1 MSPNTSAV
9 YVLIIL
15 AFVGIASGKFPRL
28 AMNRASIALT
38 AAVLLVVLGGL
49 TTKEAIGAVDVET
62 LALLLAMMIIVANL
76 RVSGFFLIAGGRLL
90 SIARSPRILLAIV
103 VLVSGVLSAIFLND
117 TVCLMFTPLVA
128 EMARRSGRD
137 GRPYLIALATSANA
151 GSCATP
157 IGNPQN
163 MLIASQ
169 SGLPFGTFV
178 LALGLPSLIAML
190 LSYWMTVLMFP
201 SEFRANALLRQA
213 VERVTTDAE
222 AQNAEVSPYLM
233 YKSLAASALL
243 LVLLLAGVRTSL
255 AALIAAS
262 ILLVTQRVHPE
273 RIFAE
278 VDFTLLVFFSGLF
291 VLTAAVARTDAFA
304 TVMQWLAP
312 HLQHLQRPG
321 GLFAAAIVL
330 ASNLV
335 SNVPAVMLLSPAAR
349 AMVNPQPAWLMLAMA
364 STFAGNL
371 TLLGSVANLIVAEQG
386 KKSGIHIG
394 FMDYLKVGLPVT
406 LLSIAMGTLWL
417 ALIL

>member
-49 TTKEAIGAVDVET
+49 TTHEALAAVDTET

-76 RVSGFFLIAGGRLL
+76 RVSGFFLIAGGRVL

-103 VLVSGVLSAIFLND
+103 VLVSGVLSALFLND
-117 TVCLMFTPLVA
+117 TICLMFTPLVA

-151 GSCATP
+151 GSCATS

-169 SGLPFGTFV
+169 SGISFGTFV

-201 SEFRANALLRQA
+201 SEFRAHIMLRQTA
-213 VERVTTDAE
+213 DRVTAGAE
-222 AQNAEVSPYLM
+222 AGHAEVSPYLM
-233 YKSLAASALL
+233 YKSLAASVLL
-243 LVLLLAGVRTSL
+243 LALLLAGVRTSH

-262 ILLVTQRVHPE
+262 FLLITRRVHPE

-304 TVMQWLAP
+304 TAMQWLTP
-312 HLQHLQRPG
+312 HLQRPG
-321 GLFAAAIVL
+321 GLFAAAIAL

-349 AMVNPQPAWLMLAMA
+349 AMANPQPAWLMLAMA

-386 KKSGIHIG
+386 EKWGIHIG
-394 FMDYLKVGLPVT
+394 FVDYLKVGLPVT
-406 LLSIAMGTLWL
+406 LLSIAAGTLWL
-417 ALIL
+417 GIIL

>member
-1 MSPNTSAV
+1 
-9 YVLIIL
+9 
-15 AFVGIASGKFPRL
+15 
-28 AMNRASIALT
+28 
-38 AAVLLVVLGGL
+38 
-49 TTKEAIGAVDVET
+49 VDSET

-76 RVSGFFLIAGGRLL
+76 RVSGFFLLAGGRVL

-103 VLVSGVLSAIFLND
+103 VLVSGVLSALFLND
-117 TVCLMFTPLVA
+117 TICLMFTPLVA

-151 GSCATP
+151 GSCATS

-169 SGLPFGTFV
+169 SGISFGTFV
-178 LALGLPSLIAML
+178 FALGLPSLIAML

-201 SEFRANALLRQA
+201 SEFRAHIMLRQTA
-213 VERVTTDAE
+213 DRVTAGAE
-222 AQNAEVSPYLM
+222 AGHAEVSPYLM
-233 YKSLAASALL
+233 YKSLAASVLL
-243 LVLLLAGVRTSL
+243 LALLLAGVRTSH

-262 ILLVTQRVHPE
+262 FLLITRRVHPE

-291 VLTAAVARTDAFA
+291 VLTAAVARTDAFITA
-304 TVMQWLAP
+304 MQWLTP
-312 HLQHLQRPG
+312 HLQRPG
-321 GLFAAAIVL
+321 GLFAAAIAL

-349 AMVNPQPAWLMLAMA
+349 AMANPQPAWLMLAMA

-386 KKSGIHIG
+386 EKWGIHIG
-394 FMDYLKVGLPVT
+394 FVDYLKVGLPVT
-406 LLSIAMGTLWL
+406 LLSIAAGTLWL
-417 ALIL
+417 GIIL

>member
-1 MSPNTSAV
+1 MSPNISAV

-49 TTKEAIGAVDVET
+49 TTHEALAVVDTET

-76 RVSGFFLIAGGRLL
+76 RVSGFFLIAGGRVL

-103 VLVSGVLSAIFLND
+103 VLVSGVLSALFLND
-117 TVCLMFTPLVA
+117 TICLMFTPLVA

-151 GSCATP
+151 GSCATS

-169 SGLPFGTFV
+169 SGIPFGTFV

-201 SEFRANALLRQA
+201 SEFRANTMLRQPA
-213 VERVTTDAE
+213 DLVTADAE
-222 AQNAEVSPYLM
+222 AGHAEMSPYLM

-243 LVLLLAGVRTSL
+243 LVLLLAGVRTSH

-262 ILLVTQRVHPE
+262 ILLITRRVHPE

-304 TVMQWLAP
+304 MAMQWLTP
-312 HLQHLQRPG
+312 HLQRPG
-321 GLFAAAIVL
+321 GLFAAAIAL

-349 AMVNPQPAWLMLAMA
+349 AMANPQPAWLMLAMA

-386 KKSGIHIG
+386 EKSGIHIG

-406 LLSIAMGTLWL
+406 LLSIAAGTLWL
-417 ALIL
+417 GIIL

>member
-49 TTKEAIGAVDVET
+49 TTHEALAAVDTET

-76 RVSGFFLIAGGRLL
+76 RVSGFFLLAGGRVL

-103 VLVSGVLSAIFLND
+103 VLVSGVLSALFLND
-117 TVCLMFTPLVA
+117 TICLMFTPLVA

-151 GSCATP
+151 GSCATS

-169 SGLPFGTFV
+169 SGISFGTFV

-201 SEFRANALLRQA
+201 SEFRAHIMLRQTA
-213 VERVTTDAE
+213 DRVTAGAE
-222 AQNAEVSPYLM
+222 AGHAEVSPYLM
-233 YKSLAASALL
+233 YKSLAASVLL
-243 LVLLLAGVRTSL
+243 LALLLAGVRTSH

-262 ILLVTQRVHPE
+262 FLLITRRVHPE

-304 TVMQWLAP
+304 TAMQWLTP
-312 HLQHLQRPG
+312 HLQRPG
-321 GLFAAAIVL
+321 GLFAAAIAL

-349 AMVNPQPAWLMLAMA
+349 AMANPQPAWLMLAMA

-386 KKSGIHIG
+386 EKWGIHIG
-394 FMDYLKVGLPVT
+394 FVDYLKVGLPVT
-406 LLSIAMGTLWL
+406 LLSIAAGTLWL
-417 ALIL
+417 GIIL

>member
-1 MSPNTSAV
+1 MSPNISAV

-49 TTKEAIGAVDVET
+49 TTQEALAVVDTET

-76 RVSGFFLIAGGRLL
+76 RVSGFFLIAGGRVL

-103 VLVSGVLSAIFLND
+103 VLVSGVLSALFLND
-117 TVCLMFTPLVA
+117 TICLMFTPLVA

-151 GSCATP
+151 GSCATS

-169 SGLPFGTFV
+169 SGIPFGTFV

-201 SEFRANALLRQA
+201 SEFRANTMLRQP
-213 VERVTTDAE
+213 VDRVTADAE
-222 AQNAEVSPYLM
+222 AGHAEISPYLM

-243 LVLLLAGVRTSL
+243 LVLLLAGVRTSH

-262 ILLVTQRVHPE
+262 ILLITRRVHPE

-304 TVMQWLAP
+304 TAMQWLTP
-312 HLQHLQRPG
+312 HLQRPG
-321 GLFAAAIVL
+321 GLFAAAIAL

-349 AMVNPQPAWLMLAMA
+349 AMANPQPAWLMLAMA

-386 KKSGIHIG
+386 EKSGIHIG
-394 FMDYLKVGLPVT
+394 FVDYLKVGLPVT
-406 LLSIAMGTLWL
+406 LLSIAAGTLWL
-417 ALIL
+417 GIIL

>member
-1 MSPNTSAV
+1 MSPNISAV

-49 TTKEAIGAVDVET
+49 TTQEALAVVDTET

-76 RVSGFFLIAGGRLL
+76 RVSGFFLIAGGRVL

-103 VLVSGVLSAIFLND
+103 VLVSGVLSALFLND
-117 TVCLMFTPLVA
+117 TICLMFTPLVA

-151 GSCATP
+151 GSCATS

-169 SGLPFGTFV
+169 SGIPFGTFV

-201 SEFRANALLRQA
+201 SEFRANTMLRQP
-213 VERVTTDAE
+213 VDRVTADAE
-222 AQNAEVSPYLM
+222 AGHAEVSPYLM

-243 LVLLLAGVRTSL
+243 LVLLLAGVRTSH

-262 ILLVTQRVHPE
+262 ILLITRRVHPE

-278 VDFTLLVFFSGLF
+278 VDFTLLVLFSGLF

-304 TVMQWLAP
+304 MAMQWLTP
-312 HLQHLQRPG
+312 HLQRPG
-321 GLFAAAIVL
+321 GLFAAAIAL

-349 AMVNPQPAWLMLAMA
+349 AMANPQPAWLMLAMA

-386 KKSGIHIG
+386 EKSGIHIG
-394 FMDYLKVGLPVT
+394 FVDYLKVGLPVT
-406 LLSIAMGTLWL
+406 LLSIVAGTLWL
-417 ALIL
+417 GIIL

>member
-1 MSPNTSAV
+1 MSPNISAV

-15 AFVGIASGKFPRL
+15 AFVGIASGKFPHL

-49 TTKEAIGAVDVET
+49 TTHEALAVVDTET

-76 RVSGFFLIAGGRLL
+76 RVSGFFLIAGGRVL

-103 VLVSGVLSAIFLND
+103 VLVSGVLSALFLND
-117 TVCLMFTPLVA
+117 TICLMFTPLVA

-151 GSCATP
+151 GSCATS

-169 SGLPFGTFV
+169 SGIPFGTFV

-201 SEFRANALLRQA
+201 SEFRANTMLRQPA
-213 VERVTTDAE
+213 DLVTADAE
-222 AQNAEVSPYLM
+222 AGHAEMSPYLM

-243 LVLLLAGVRTSL
+243 LVLLLAGVRTSH

-262 ILLVTQRVHPE
+262 ILLITRRVHPE

-304 TVMQWLAP
+304 MAMQWLTP
-312 HLQHLQRPG
+312 HLQRPG
-321 GLFAAAIVL
+321 GLFAAAIAL

-349 AMVNPQPAWLMLAMA
+349 AMANPQPAWLMLAMA

-371 TLLGSVANLIVAEQG
+371 TLLGSVANLIVAEQSE
-386 KKSGIHIG
+386 KSGIHIG
-394 FMDYLKVGLPVT
+394 FVDYLKVGLPVT
-406 LLSIAMGTLWL
+406 LLSIAAGTLWL
-417 ALIL
+417 GIIL

>member
-1 MSPNTSAV
+1 MDHNTSAI

-15 AFVGIASGKFPRL
+15 AFIGIASGKFPRL
-28 AMNRASIALT
+28 VMNRASIALT

-49 TTKEAIGAVDVET
+49 TAREALAAVDIET

-76 RVSGFFLIAGGRLL
+76 RVSGFFLIAGGRVL
-90 SIARSPRILLAIV
+90 SIARSPRMLLAIV
-103 VLVSGVLSAIFLND
+103 VMVAGLLSALFLND
-117 TVCLMFTPLVA
+117 TICLMFTPLVA

-151 GSCATP
+151 GSCATS

-163 MLIASQ
+163 MLIAAQ
-169 SGLPFGTFV
+169 SGIPFGTFV
-178 LALGLPSLIAML
+178 LALGLPSLFAML
-190 LSYWMTVLMFP
+190 LSYWTTVFMFP
-201 SEFRANALLRQA
+201 FEFSGTKTIRPSAYHVSKN
-213 VERVTTDAE
+213 DE
-222 AQNAEVSPYLM
+222 AAHAGVSPALM
-233 YKSLAASALL
+233 YKSLAAAGLL

-262 ILLVTQRVHPE
+262 FLLITRRVHPE

-291 VLTAAVARTDAFA
+291 VLTAAVARTEAFSRA
-304 TVMQWLAP
+304 MQWLLP
-312 HLQHLQRPG
+312 YLRRPG
-321 GLFAAAIVL
+321 ALFASSIVIS
-330 ASNLV
+330 SNLV

-349 AMVNPQPAWLMLAMA
+349 AMADPAPAWLMLAMA

-386 KKSGIHIG
+386 QRSGVHIG

-406 LLSIAMGTLWL
+406 LLSVGIGTLWL
-417 ALIL
+417 ELIL

>member
-49 TTKEAIGAVDVET
+49 TTHEALAAVDTET

-76 RVSGFFLIAGGRLL
+76 RVSGFFLLAGGRVL

-103 VLVSGVLSAIFLND
+103 VLVSGVLSALFLND
-117 TVCLMFTPLVA
+117 TICLMFTPLVA

-151 GSCATP
+151 GSCATS

-169 SGLPFGTFV
+169 SGISFGTFV
-178 LALGLPSLIAML
+178 FALGLPSLIAML

-201 SEFRANALLRQA
+201 SEFRAHIMLRQTA
-213 VERVTTDAE
+213 DRVTAGAE
-222 AQNAEVSPYLM
+222 AGHAEVSPYLM
-233 YKSLAASALL
+233 YKSLAASVLL
-243 LVLLLAGVRTSL
+243 LVLLLAGVRTSH

-262 ILLVTQRVHPE
+262 FLLITRRVHPE

-304 TVMQWLAP
+304 TAMQWLTP
-312 HLQHLQRPG
+312 HLQRPG
-321 GLFAAAIVL
+321 GLFAAAIAL

-349 AMVNPQPAWLMLAMA
+349 AMANPQPAWLMLAMA

-386 KKSGIHIG
+386 EKWGIHIG
-394 FMDYLKVGLPVT
+394 FVDYLKVGLPVT
-406 LLSIAMGTLWL
+406 LLSIAAGTLWL
-417 ALIL
+417 GIIL

>member
-1 MSPNTSAV
+1 MSPNISAV

-15 AFVGIASGKFPRL
+15 AFVGIASGKFPHL

-49 TTKEAIGAVDVET
+49 TTHEALAVVDTET

-76 RVSGFFLIAGGRLL
+76 RVSGFFLIAGGRVL

-103 VLVSGVLSAIFLND
+103 VLVSGVLSALFLND
-117 TVCLMFTPLVA
+117 TICLMFTPLVA

-151 GSCATP
+151 GSCATS

-169 SGLPFGTFV
+169 SGIPFGTFV

-201 SEFRANALLRQA
+201 SEFRANTMLRQPA
-213 VERVTTDAE
+213 DLVTADAE
-222 AQNAEVSPYLM
+222 AGHAEMSPYLM

-243 LVLLLAGVRTSL
+243 LVLLLAGVRTSH

-262 ILLVTQRVHPE
+262 ILLITRRVHPE

-304 TVMQWLAP
+304 MAMQWLTP
-312 HLQHLQRPG
+312 HLQRPG
-321 GLFAAAIVL
+321 GLFAAAIAL

-349 AMVNPQPAWLMLAMA
+349 AMANPQPAWLMLAMA

-386 KKSGIHIG
+386 EKSGIHIG

-406 LLSIAMGTLWL
+406 LLSIAAGTLWL
-417 ALIL
+417 GIIL